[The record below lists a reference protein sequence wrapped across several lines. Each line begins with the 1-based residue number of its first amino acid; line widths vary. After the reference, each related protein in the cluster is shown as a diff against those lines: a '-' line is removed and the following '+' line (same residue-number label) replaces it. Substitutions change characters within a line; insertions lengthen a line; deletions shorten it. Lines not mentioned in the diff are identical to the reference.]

1 MRRCTRKPLTHLPA
15 LLAAS
20 GLLAF
25 GVLATGSVAFAG
37 TGNTDPGASDQ
48 GKAVFQRVCAPCHG
62 AGPGLDGAKMLPG
75 AAAIAAKYKGAVPPL
90 LEQRGD
96 LSVDY
101 LKYFV
106 RHGSGAM
113 PMFRKTEITDAEIEV
128 AAAYL
133 KDAAAKKPPEAPR
146 QARDRVG
153 GAAP

>member
-1 MRRCTRKPLTHLPA
+1 MKRFTHQPFTNLPA

-25 GVLATGSVAFAG
+25 GGLATGSVACAGVGDTDAG
-37 TGNTDPGASDQ
+37 TIDT
-48 GKAVFQRVCAPCHG
+48 GKAVFQHVCAPCHG

-75 AAAIAAKYKGAVPPL
+75 AAAIAVKYKGTVPPL

-96 LSVDY
+96 LTADY

-113 PMFRKTEITDAEIEV
+113 PMFRKTEITDAEIDAV
-128 AAAYL
+128 AAYL
-133 KDAAAKKPPEAPR
+133 KDAAARNPPEAPR
-146 QARDRVG
+146 
-153 GAAP
+153 

>member
-1 MRRCTRKPLTHLPA
+1 MAEAVPEHAMRRFAHKPFTNLPA
-15 LLAAS
+15 PLAAS

-25 GVLATGSVAFAG
+25 GVLATGGVAFAG
-37 TGNTDPGASDQ
+37 AGDTDASTIDS

-75 AAAIAAKYKGAVPPL
+75 AAAIAARYKGTVPPL

-96 LSVDY
+96 LTADY

-113 PMFRKTEITDAEIEV
+113 PMFRKTEITDAEIDAV
-128 AAAYL
+128 AAYL
-133 KDAAAKKPPEAPR
+133 KDAAAKKAPDPLR
-146 QARDRVG
+146 
-153 GAAP
+153 

>member
-1 MRRCTRKPLTHLPA
+1 MRRCTGKPLTHLSA

-37 TGNTDPGASDQ
+37 AGDTDAGTIDT

-75 AAAIAAKYKGAVPPL
+75 AAAIAARYKDTVPPL

-96 LSVDY
+96 LTADY
-101 LKYFV
+101 LKHFV

-113 PMFRKTEITDAEIEV
+113 PMFRKTEITDAEIDAV
-128 AAAYL
+128 AAYL
-133 KDAAAKKPPEAPR
+133 KDAAAKRPPEAPR
-146 QARDRVG
+146 
-153 GAAP
+153 